1 MTTTNLPHKFE
12 RMVLPDDDCH
22 LEPLVWT
29 AELKAK
35 VFVGAF
41 SASVLF
47 GTGLAWIIYR

>member
-1 MTTTNLPHKFE
+1 MTTTNPFE
-12 RMVLPDDDCH
+12 RMTLPLDDDCS